1 MNELLKEILEDYV
14 SKNSQINL
22 NSGAAR
28 ENLAAFIVDEL
39 DKNDYIIANREEF
52 ELVFE

>member
-1 MNELLKEILEDYV
+1 MNELLKEILEDYI

-28 ENLAAFIVDEL
+28 ENLASFII
-39 DKNDYIIANREEF
+39 DKLKENDYIIVERYGDV
-52 ELVFE
+52 LD

>member
-1 MNELLKEILEDYV
+1 MNELLKEILEDYI

-28 ENLAAFIVDEL
+28 EKLADFII
-39 DKNDYIIANREEF
+39 DKLKENDY
-52 ELVFE
+52 VFAERYGDILG